1 MVYLLSVGIEC
12 LSTLIFIIPAILI
25 LNHTLFKQ
33 NNLNKVIMVFVFA
46 FYCMAVFSITG
57 ISSYNTIRI
66 DFSFNLIPLADIINN
81 PAGYII
87 NTILNII
94 LFMPMGFLVPSI
106 WTEYHSLKKTIFMG
120 FAVSVIIEILQIFT
134 FRLTDID
141 DLITNTFGTFLG
153 YYIGKLF
160 SFKLPLKISGNF
172 ENTFIKYEPVIILII
187 VLLVKF
193 FLKPLLSDTIWDIVL
208 SGQLWESIK

>member
-12 LSTLIFIIPAILI
+12 LSTLIFIIPSILI
-25 LNHTLFKQ
+25 LNYTLFK
-33 NNLNKVIMVFVFA
+33 VIIVFLFA

-57 ISSYNTIRI
+57 IPSYNTIKV

-94 LFMPMGFLVPSI
+94 LFMPMGFLVPAI
-106 WTEYHSLKKTIFMG
+106 WTEYRSLKKTILVG
-120 FAVSVIIEILQIFT
+120 FSVSVIIEILQIFT

-160 SFKLPLKISGNF
+160 SFKLPFKISGNF
-172 ENTFIKYEPVIILII
+172 KNTFIKYEPVIILII
-187 VLLVKF
+187 ALLVKF

-208 SGQLWESIK
+208 QSQLWESIK

>member
-12 LSTLIFIIPAILI
+12 LSTLIFIIPSILI
-25 LNHTLFKQ
+25 LNY
-33 NNLNKVIMVFVFA
+33 NLNKVIIVFLFA

-57 ISSYNTIRI
+57 IPSYNTIKV

-94 LFMPMGFLVPSI
+94 LFMPMGFLVPAI
-106 WTEYHSLKKTIFMG
+106 WTEYRSLKKTILVG
-120 FAVSVIIEILQIFT
+120 FSVSVIIEILQIFT

-160 SFKLPLKISGNF
+160 SFKLPFKISGNF
-172 ENTFIKYEPVIILII
+172 KNTFIKYEPVIILII
-187 VLLVKF
+187 ALLVKF

-208 SGQLWESIK
+208 QSQLWESIK

>member
-12 LSTLIFIIPAILI
+12 LSTLIFIIPSILI

-33 NNLNKVIMVFVFA
+33 NNLNKVIMGFLFA
-46 FYCMAVFSITG
+46 FYCMTVFSITG
-57 ISSYNTIRI
+57 IPSYNTIRV

-94 LFMPMGFLVPSI
+94 LFMPMGFLVPAI
-106 WTEYHSLKKTIFMG
+106 WTEYRSLKKTILVG
-120 FAVSVIIEILQIFT
+120 FSVSVIIEILQIFT

-141 DLITNTFGTFLG
+141 DLINNTFGTFLG

-160 SFKLPLKISGNF
+160 SFKLPFKISGNF
-172 ENTFIKYEPVIILII
+172 KNTFIKYEPLIILII

-208 SGQLWESIK
+208 QSQLWESIK